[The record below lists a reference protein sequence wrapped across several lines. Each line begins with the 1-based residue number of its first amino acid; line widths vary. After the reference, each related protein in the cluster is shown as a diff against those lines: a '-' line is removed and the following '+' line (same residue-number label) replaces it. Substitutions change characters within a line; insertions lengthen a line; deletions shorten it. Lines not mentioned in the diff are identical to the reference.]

1 LYAEVIAENF
11 KINFKKQM
19 LENNIVE
26 NKDSE
31 NKNENKSFFSEI
43 KDFSFETI
51 KIVVISLIIIVAIRT
66 YVMQPFFVSGKSM
79 EPNFHNGDYLIVD
92 EISYRLDEP
101 KRGDVIIFRYP
112 RNPKEFFI
120 KRIVGLP
127 GERVEIK
134 DSQIIIYNNENQE
147 GLIVNENL
155 YIPISTTTSGD
166 VNVILKSDEYY
177 VLGDNRNASADS
189 RIWGVLEEHFI
200 IGKAWIR
207 AWPVGD
213 FSVFEEVNYE
223 LGITN

>member
-1 LYAEVIAENF
+1 MLKLLLGILKF
-11 KINFKKQM
+11 KFKKQM
-19 LENNIVE
+19 LENKIIE

-31 NKNENKSFFSEI
+31 DKNKSFFSEI
-43 KDFSFETI
+43 KDFSLETI
-51 KIVVISLIIIVAIRT
+51 KIVVISLIVIVAIRT

-79 EPNFHNGDYLIVD
+79 EPNFHDGDYLIID

-112 RNPKEFFI
+112 KNTKEFFI

-127 GERVEIK
+127 GERVKIE
-134 DSQIIIYNNENQE
+134 DSRITIYNNENQE
-147 GLIVNENL
+147 GITLDEDI
-155 YIPISTTTSGD
+155 YIPLSTKTTGSYD
-166 VNVILKSDEYY
+166 TILKNDEYY

-200 IGKAWIR
+200 VGKAWIR

-213 FSVFEEVNYE
+213 FSVFEGVNY
-223 LGITN
+223 

>member
-1 LYAEVIAENF
+1 
-11 KINFKKQM
+11 M
-19 LENNIVE
+19 LENNAIE
-26 NKDSE
+26 NSDSE

-43 KDFSFETI
+43 KDFSLETV
-51 KIVVISLIIIVAIRT
+51 KIVVISLIVIVAIRT

-79 EPNFHNGDYLIVD
+79 EPNFHDGDYLIVD

-112 RNPKEFFI
+112 KNTKEFFI
-120 KRIVGLP
+120 KRIIGLP

-134 DSQIIIYNNENQE
+134 DSEIIIYNNENQD
-147 GLIVNENL
+147 GITLDENI
-155 YIPISTTTSGD
+155 YIPLNTETTGSYDT
-166 VNVILKSDEYY
+166 ILKSDEYY

-213 FSVFEEVNYE
+213 FSVFEGMEY
-223 LGITN
+223 

>member
-1 LYAEVIAENF
+1 
-11 KINFKKQM
+11 M
-19 LENNIVE
+19 LENNIIE

-31 NKNENKSFFSEI
+31 NKDENKSFFSEI

-112 RNPKEFFI
+112 KNPKEFFI
-120 KRIVGLP
+120 KRIIGLP
-127 GERVEIK
+127 EERVEIK
-134 DSQIIIYNNENQE
+134 NSQIIIYNNENEE
-147 GLIVNENL
+147 GLIVDENL
-155 YIPISTTTSGD
+155 YIPVSTTTSGD
-166 VNVILKSDEYY
+166 VNIILKSDEYY

-189 RIWGVLEEHFI
+189 RIWGALEEHFI

-213 FSVFEEVNYE
+213 FSVFEGVEY
-223 LGITN
+223 

>member
-1 LYAEVIAENF
+1 
-11 KINFKKQM
+11 M
-19 LENNIVE
+19 LEDKIIE
-26 NKDSE
+26 NSDSE
-31 NKNENKSFFSEI
+31 NKEKNKSFFSEI
-43 KDFSFETI
+43 KDFSLETV
-51 KIVVISLIIIVAIRT
+51 KIVVISLIVIVAIRT

-79 EPNFHNGDYLIVD
+79 EPNFHDGDYLIVD

-112 RNPKEFFI
+112 KNTKEFFI

-134 DSQIIIYNNENQE
+134 DSGITIYNNENQDGMTLDE
-147 GLIVNENL
+147 DV
-155 YIPISTTTSGD
+155 YIPLDTKTTGSYDT
-166 VNVILKSDEYY
+166 ILKDDEYY

-213 FSVFEEVNYE
+213 FSVFEGVEYE
-223 LGITN
+223 IGNIE